1 MALQRA
7 ILGPKRNLLTR
18 AISQWRRHSNKHFE
32 SFFLFG
38 QRNSTAMKNCNNK
51 KAIYI
56 YTTRYKAKIYKYTTR
71 YSFRTNAAMIPTV
84 TNQKLFMKKKSAV
97 EAWGSMFRSV
107 V

>member
-1 MALQRA
+1 LQRA

-32 SFFLFG
+32 SFFSVRTTEFYSNEKLQQQKG
-38 QRNSTAMKNCNNK
+38 KY
-51 KAIYI
+51 IYI
-56 YTTRYKAKIYKYTTR
+56 QLATKAKIYKYTTR

-97 EAWGSMFRSV
+97 EAWGV
-107 V
+107 NV